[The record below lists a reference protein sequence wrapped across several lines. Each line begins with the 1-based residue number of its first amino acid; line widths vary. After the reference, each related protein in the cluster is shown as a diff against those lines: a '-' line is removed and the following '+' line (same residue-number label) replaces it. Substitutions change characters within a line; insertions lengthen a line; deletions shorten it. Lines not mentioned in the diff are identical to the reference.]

1 MNLFAI
7 QKQTHRLRERTYSEQ
22 GGRIGE
28 RDSSGVWD
36 GFVHTAVP
44 ILKWVTNK
52 DPLYSTGNSTQYHM
66 ATWRG
71 EEFGEEW
78 IYVYVWL
85 SPFAV
90 HLKLSQHC

>member
-52 DPLYSTGNSTQYHM
+52 DPLYSTGTLLNT
-66 ATWRG
+66 TWQPG
-71 EEFGEEW
+71 EEKSLGKNG
-78 IYVYVWL
+78 YMYMYG
-85 SPFAV
+85 
-90 HLKLSQHC
+90 